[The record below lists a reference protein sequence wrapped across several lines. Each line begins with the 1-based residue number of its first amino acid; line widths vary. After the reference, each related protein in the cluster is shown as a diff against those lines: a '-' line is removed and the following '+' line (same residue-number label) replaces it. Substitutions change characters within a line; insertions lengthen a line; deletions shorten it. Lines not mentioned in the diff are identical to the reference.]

1 MTNQSR
7 SVADAL
13 PGQRLVS
20 SLVLGVGFGLTG
32 AGTVMLGVLLPTL
45 SHRWGL
51 RDDAAGFLFFLQ
63 FFGSSLGALLT
74 GSNRVRALIRG
85 YGLLVVSACALAF
98 AGLQLSFVI
107 FFFFGLGLGM
117 VMTATSLLFSD
128 RYGDD
133 RAAKL
138 ERLNFAW
145 SAGATAAPLLFLP
158 FLQKGSLNSLFF
170 TFQGLFLLLL
180 VWVFFRE
187 RRTAPGL
194 PLKPN
199 ASQCKS
205 TAPLYFLLPL
215 VVMAMCAVGVDS
227 SLSGWLTTYSHRAD
241 PGNAGWAALATSLFW
256 FGIML
261 SRLVFSTRLLA
272 IIGRRIVLFWTLWGT
287 AISVMLLIA
296 AHTPTPIRVV
306 SVLAGLCIGPLYPL
320 VLSFLLERSPR
331 GWIFSVAGVG
341 SAFFPWL
348 TGLFSAHFG
357 SLRFG
362 LIAPCAAALL
372 MIVLLPVSFRL
383 SEPSV
388 PNASSHP

>member
-1 MTNQSR
+1 
-7 SVADAL
+7 
-13 PGQRLVS
+13 LVS

>member
-1 MTNQSR
+1 
-7 SVADAL
+7 
-13 PGQRLVS
+13 
-20 SLVLGVGFGLTG
+20 LGVGFGLTG